1 MMHVDSKSKNE
12 YPTFKWQIYHPPKEK
27 VPNTRTICSKLTRA
41 RTFSAKVWYK
51 MSVCMHKY
59 FEEHMWCV
67 QKSESTYTGVSYTSL
82 IYSSAQYEYF
92 YSSFRR
98 VIQLSVGK
106 VSRKN
111 LRDLLSRKKP
121 RHPGSFLTRKSFLKS
136 RQSLYIDV
144 WETCNIGPREMSR
157 NSHKKTPSNDYS
169 VVVLSIH
176 DLEPNYPSF

>member
-1 MMHVDSKSKNE
+1 
-12 YPTFKWQIYHPPKEK
+12 
-27 VPNTRTICSKLTRA
+27 
-41 RTFSAKVWYK
+41 
-51 MSVCMHKY
+51 MHKY

-136 RQSLYIDV
+136 RQSL
-144 WETCNIGPREMSR
+144 NRRAR
-157 NSHKKTPSNDYS
+157 NMYYWTKRNVRRIFERKLQVMTTVQWYFSFMILN
-169 VVVLSIH
+169 L
-176 DLEPNYPSF
+176 NYPSFLK

>member
-1 MMHVDSKSKNE
+1 
-12 YPTFKWQIYHPPKEK
+12 
-27 VPNTRTICSKLTRA
+27 
-41 RTFSAKVWYK
+41 
-51 MSVCMHKY
+51 MHKY

-136 RQSLYIDV
+136 RQSL
-144 WETCNIGPREMSR
+144 NRRAR
-157 NSHKKTPSNDYS
+157 NMYYWTERNVRRIFERKLQVMTTVQWYFSFMILN
-169 VVVLSIH
+169 L
-176 DLEPNYPSF
+176 NYPSFLK